1 MLTEQSNPRT
11 HNIDQLSTL
20 NMVTRINEEDATV
33 ALAVRD
39 ALPAIAQA
47 VDAITERLR
56 QGGRLIYVGAGTSG
70 RLGVLDA
77 SECVPTFSV
86 ESGMVQGIIAGGEKA
101 LTTSIEGAEDD
112 PDAGRADLLARGLW
126 ERDAIVGIA
135 ASGRTPYVL
144 GAINAANEIGAVTV
158 GIACNVPSPLLE
170 AVHIPIGVPVG
181 AEVIAGSTR
190 LKAGT
195 AQKMVL
201 NMIST
206 ATMIKLGKVYGNLMV
221 DVKAANNKLV
231 DRARLIVAQVAEISA
246 EDAARLLAESNNEVK
261 TAIVAYRRKVA
272 PEEARRLLNDAGGR
286 LRAVIDNVPDE

>member
-286 LRAVIDNVPDE
+286 LRAVIDNVLDE